1 MLLCTA
7 FYIPYWAT
15 FNSKA
20 GAHWYARAFLGAL
33 VSYGVVVY
41 KSFPVSIWL
50 HKKEETIQRGI
61 VLIEDDGISRE

>member
-20 GAHWYARAFLGAL
+20 GAHWYSRAFLGAL

-41 KSFPVSIWL
+41 KSFPVSVFLIYTSRKR
-50 HKKEETIQRGI
+50 KKRAKK
-61 VLIEDDGISRE
+61 